1 MFESP
6 PVELQS
12 ITSFLLQGR
21 STVLW
26 RVANRGDHTTGG
38 GGEGAKS
45 KRKTEFVRPK
55 KNPRCLIRP
64 HAFYPEG
71 ETLAAA
77 LAIID
82 TANYEVSFWRD

>member
-26 RVANRGDHTTGG
+26 RVANQGDHTTGG
-38 GGEGAKS
+38 GGEGAKFKKKNRVCVS
-45 KRKTEFVRPK
+45 K

-77 LAIID
+77 LAIIE
-82 TANYEVSFWRD
+82 TAN